1 MERFKTIDV
10 GVINQK
16 ENNPSLTRDGKD
28 RNAQDGN
35 AILNYVP
42 QAGGRF
48 TYD

>member
-16 ENNPSLTRDGKD
+16 ENNPCLARDGND
-28 RNAQDGN
+28 RNTQDDN
-35 AILNYVP
+35 ATLNYVP
-42 QAGGRF
+42 QVGSRY